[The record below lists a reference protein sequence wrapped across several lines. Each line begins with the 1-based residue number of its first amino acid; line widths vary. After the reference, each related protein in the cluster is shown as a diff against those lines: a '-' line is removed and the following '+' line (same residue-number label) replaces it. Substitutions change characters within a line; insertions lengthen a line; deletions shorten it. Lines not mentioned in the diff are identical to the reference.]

1 MASKI
6 NVRNDRN
13 PQPEEV
19 NERETAAPLVD
30 VYENDQEILLIA
42 DLPGVTKEGLRI
54 DLDKDRLTIEARRS
68 NGDGDGV
75 ELAAE
80 YRPCD
85 FRRSFLVPRGIDRE
99 KVDAELRAGVLRLS
113 LPRADALKP
122 RTIQVR
128 AG

>member
-1 MASKI
+1 MTSKI

-19 NERETAAPLVD
+19 NERETIAPLVD

-42 DLPGVTKEGLRI
+42 DLPGVKKEDLRI

-68 NGDGDGV
+68 NGAAEGV
-75 ELAAE
+75 ELGAE
-80 YRPCD
+80 YRPSD